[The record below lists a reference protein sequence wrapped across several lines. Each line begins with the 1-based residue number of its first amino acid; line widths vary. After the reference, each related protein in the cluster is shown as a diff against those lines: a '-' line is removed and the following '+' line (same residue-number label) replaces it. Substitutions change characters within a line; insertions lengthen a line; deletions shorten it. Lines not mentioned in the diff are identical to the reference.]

1 MWPCDHLDRILAAP
15 STIICKGHG
24 EMEKCN
30 YMMSKVTFAACSNSM
45 WIFLRDLC
53 LNSVTALLGLRSFLL
68 IGTFLSTAV

>member
-30 YMMSKVTFAACSNSM
+30 YIMSKVTFAACSNSM
-45 WIFLRDLC
+45 WIFVICVIL
-53 LNSVTALLGLRSFLL
+53 V
-68 IGTFLSTAV
+68 